1 MKRIL
6 VLLAASSLAAPV
18 LAKGNVA
25 AGETKAK
32 AVCAAC
38 HGADGSTPT
47 TPDFPYIGGQYYDY
61 LVRALNDYKTGA
73 RKNAIMA
80 GMAKPLTDQE
90 IQDLA
95 AYFAAQPGKLGT
107 KR

>member
-6 VLLAASSLAAPV
+6 VVLAAATLAAPAF
-18 LAKGNVA
+18 AKGNAA
-25 AGETKAK
+25 AGEAKAK
-32 AVCAAC
+32 QVCAAC
-38 HGADGSTPT
+38 HGVDGSTPT

-61 LVRALNDYKTGA
+61 LVRALTDYKTGA

-95 AYFAAQPGKLGT
+95 AYFAGQPGKLGT

>member
-1 MKRIL
+1 MKRIV
-6 VLLAASSLAAPV
+6 VLLAAATLAAPV
-18 LAKGNVA
+18 LAKGNAA

-32 AVCAAC
+32 QVCAAC
-38 HGADGSTPT
+38 HGVDGSTPT

-61 LVRALNDYKTGA
+61 LVRALTDYKTGA

-95 AYFAAQPGKLGT
+95 AYFAGQPGKLGT